1 MSKSKI
7 MAIVIAAVVA
17 VTGVGVGIA
26 AVRNRL
32 NTSTEETTTAVEE
45 SVTEVSTEA
54 QTGPDE
60 TETVEETITDENGEV
75 VTQSDGKVVTTIKAV
90 KKTASKA
97 NQKANSGNNG
107 KTTKKTTKKVTE
119 SGVWYVDALNRGLTN
134 MEQQAVLGY
143 SYNSE
148 GDYFYT
154 DDKDCWQYGYGYNEV
169 YDQAAGFAV
178 MFIDKVRIR
187 FDYDNKAYMVQLWKG
202 QYGWVFVGAEIGLYT
217 TDQFKTAQIDKA
229 GINHYQCADKSD
241 WLNMSMDVFWDSN
254 KNGTYD
260 RIFSRPYTKYWW
272 CTGFKFGTLNRFS
285 SPITEL
291 IMKAR
296 ITFKTATQASLFTT
310 GMRNAGFRSASGAG
324 NLSNDSVYQN
334 GSDVYFR
341 WYSALSE
348 YGAVLNAGGNNGGN
362 NNGGNNNNSGNTTT
376 TVAGNNGTTT
386 TTKSG
391 SIWDIFTTSANQN
404 STTAAPT
411 YTQPVTVP
419 SNPSTPIKED

>member
-7 MAIVIAAVVA
+7 MAIVIAAVVVVA
-17 VTGVGVGIA
+17 GVGVAIP
-26 AVRNRL
+26 VLRNRISS
-32 NTSTEETTTAVEE
+32 STEETTTAVEE
-45 SVTEVSTEA
+45 SMTEVSTEA
-54 QTGPDE
+54 QTAPEE
-60 TETVEETITDENGEV
+60 TETVEETVTNEKGEV
-75 VTQSDGKVVTTIKAV
+75 VTQSDGKVVTTIKSV
-90 KKTASKA
+90 KKTVSGA
-97 NQKANSGNNG
+97 NQKANNNGSKG
-107 KTTKKTTKKVTE
+107 KTTKQTYKKTTE

-169 YDQAAGFAV
+169 YDQAAGFSV
-178 MFIDKVRIR
+178 MFIDKLRIR
-187 FDYDNKAYMVQLWKG
+187 FDYDNKAYMIQLWKG
-202 QYGWVFVGAEIGLYT
+202 QYGWVFVGAEIGVYT
-217 TDQFKTAQIDKA
+217 TDQFKTAQIDEA
-229 GINHYQCADKSD
+229 GINHYNCADKSD

-254 KNGTYD
+254 KNGSYD

-296 ITFKTATQASLFTT
+296 ITFKSATQASLFTT
-310 GMRNAGFRSASGAG
+310 GMRNAGFRSASAASS
-324 NLSNDSVYQN
+324 LSNDSIYQS

-341 WYSALSE
+341 WYSALSK
-348 YGAVLNAGGNNGGN
+348 YGAVLQ
-362 NNGGNNNNSGNTTT
+362 GGNNNNTNKT
-376 TVAGNNGTTT
+376 TVANNNNNNNNNNNGTTT
-386 TTKSG
+386 TTKSGG

-411 YTQPVTVP
+411 QTQPVTADNNAKP
-419 SNPSTPIKED
+419 D

>member
-7 MAIVIAAVVA
+7 MAIVVAAVVA
-17 VTGVGVGIA
+17 VTGVGVGIG
-26 AVRNRL
+26 VLRNRL
-32 NTSTEETTTAVEE
+32 SSSTEETTTAVEE
-45 SVTEVSTEA
+45 SMTEVSTEA
-54 QTGPDE
+54 QTEPEE
-60 TETVEETITDENGEV
+60 TETVEETVTNENGEV
-75 VTQSDGKVVTTIKAV
+75 VTQSDGKVVTTIKTV
-90 KKTASKA
+90 KKTVQNA
-97 NQKANSGNNG
+97 NKKANSGNTG

-143 SYNSE
+143 SYDSE

-169 YDQAAGFAV
+169 YDQAAGFSV
-178 MFIDKVRIR
+178 MFIDKLRIR
-187 FDYDNKAYMVQLWKG
+187 FDYDNKAYMIQLWKG
-202 QYGWVFVGAEIGLYT
+202 QYGWVFVGAEIGVYT
-217 TDQFKTAQIDKA
+217 TDQFKTAQIDAA

-241 WLNMSMDVFWDSN
+241 WLNMSMDVYWDSN
-254 KNGTYD
+254 KNGSYD
-260 RIFSRPYTKYWW
+260 RIFSRPYAPYWW

-310 GMRNAGFRSASGAG
+310 GMKNAGFRGASSAKS
-324 NLSNDSVYQN
+324 LSNDSIYQN

-341 WYSALSE
+341 WYSALSA
-348 YGAVLNAGGNNGGN
+348 YGAAVNGGGNGN
-362 NNGGNNNNSGNTTT
+362 SNNNNNNNNNNNTTT
-376 TVAGNNGTTT
+376 TVAGNNNGTTT

-391 SIWDIFTTSANQN
+391 GSIWDIFTTPPTTG
-404 STTAAPT
+404 TTAAPT
-411 YTQPVTVP
+411 QTQPTKVSESAKP
-419 SNPSTPIKED
+419 D